1 MDNFDE
7 KWMKWMN
14 SDDIVNRCAPML
26 TKQKFFFYHSIV
38 PNLSTFFRE
47 SQPIRNYQVFTS
59 TLFEMIDK
67 AVGFVM

>member
-1 MDNFDE
+1 
-7 KWMKWMN
+7 MKWMN

-47 SQPIRNYQVFTS
+47 SH
-59 TLFEMIDK
+59 IDK
-67 AVGFVM
+67 NYNKILQKRLTKIKIVVLLQFIKLYN